1 MKHGF
6 TDRVR
11 KALAMAREEAIRHRH
26 GNVGAEHLLLGLLRL
41 GDPGVV
47 EVLARRGVGPESLR
61 EAVLDR
67 MRPGQ
72 AAVEPTKLPYTADA
86 KRVLELAMRAA
97 RRGMADDGAAGRRRG
112 QKVDVLELLEGLVAE
127 ERSPA
132 AVALAEAGLTVD
144 VFSGS
149 SETAGV
155 VIDDASDRSIY
166 EQIVAR
172 IQERIAVGEL
182 EPGERL
188 PTVRRMADHLD
199 LAPGTVARAY
209 GELERLGLVETRGAG
224 GTRVAER
231 SRAVVPD
238 EERRSTL
245 AGLLRPVAVAAFHLG
260 ATAGEL
266 RSALETAMADIFE

>member
-1 MKHGF
+1 MKHEF

-72 AAVEPTKLPYTADA
+72 ATVGPTKLAYTADA
-86 KRVLELAMRAA
+86 RRVLELAMRAA
-97 RRGMADDGAAGRRRG
+97 RRGMADDGARGRRRG
-112 QKVDVLELLEGLVAE
+112 PGVDALELLEGLVAE
-127 ERSPA
+127 GRSPA
-132 AVALAEAGLTVD
+132 AAALAEAGLTAD
-144 VFSGS
+144 VFDGS

-188 PTVRRMADHLD
+188 PTVRRMADQLD
-199 LAPGTVARAY
+199 IAPGTVARAY
-209 GELERLGLVETRGAG
+209 GELERLGLVETRGAA

-238 EERRSTL
+238 GERRSTL

-266 RSALETAMADIFE
+266 RSALETAMADIFG